1 MEELGTN
8 TRQGSAITHPRVL
21 RGIAHR
27 VGRGA
32 GWPQNTGFAD
42 ETRECT
48 VLISNVRPW
57 GQSPVDI
64 EITDGRIGRVV
75 PHVPALAGTGDVDGR
90 GRLGLPSFSDVHVHL
105 DSTRIGL
112 PFREHT
118 GAPGVWGMMLNDRN
132 NWRDAETSLP
142 ERVAGTLERMIAR
155 GTTRVRSYAQID
167 ADCKLEKFEA
177 VLAAKEKFAASADVQ
192 IMAFPQAG
200 LLLEPGTV
208 QYLEESLKLG
218 ATVMGGIDPC
228 QLDRDPVRHLD
239 IVFGLAD
246 KYQADIDIHL
256 HEPGHLAHFSTE
268 LIMER
273 TRALG
278 MEGRVTL
285 SHAYELGNVS
295 DAATERVMEGMS
307 ALDISWATVAPA
319 TSGKQFNLAAMT
331 EAGIRVGL
339 GEDGQRD
346 YWSPYGDCDLLSRTW
361 QLAFTHGLRQD
372 ELIEHAA
379 AIATWGGATIMDRT
393 LSRLGSTTDRP
404 GFRVGDRADL
414 VLLAGE
420 TVTSA
425 VMDRGNDRTVIHDGR
440 VVADRLELVN

>member
-1 MEELGTN
+1 ML
-8 TRQGSAITHPRVL
+8 IT
-21 RGIAHR
+21 
-27 VGRGA
+27 
-32 GWPQNTGFAD
+32 
-42 ETRECT
+42 
-48 VLISNVRPW
+48 NVRPW

-64 EITDGRIGRVV
+64 HIADGSITGIS
-75 PHVPALAGTGDVDGR
+75 PHDPVLTGSGEVDGR
-90 GRLGLPSFSDVHVHL
+90 GRLGLPAFSDVHVHL

-132 NWRDAETSLP
+132 NWRKP
-142 ERVAGTLERMIAR
+142 EVPLSTTVALTLERMIAH

-167 ADCKLEKFEA
+167 VDCKLEKFEA
-177 VLAAKEKFAASADVQ
+177 VLAAKEKFASSAEVQ

-200 LLLEPGTV
+200 LLIEPGTAH
-208 QYLEESLKLG
+208 YLEEALKLG

-228 QLDRDPVRHLD
+228 QLDRDPAKHLD
-239 IVFGLAD
+239 IVFGLAE
-246 KYQADIDIHL
+246 KYQVDVDIHL
-256 HEPGHLAHFSTE
+256 HEPGHLAQFSAE

-285 SHAYELGNVS
+285 SHAYELGNIS
-295 DAATERVMEGMS
+295 DAATSRLMESMS

-319 TSGKQFNLAAMT
+319 VSGKQFNLAAMT
-331 EAGIRVGL
+331 QAGIRVGL

-346 YWSPYGDCDLLSRTW
+346 YWSPYGNCDLLSRTW

-379 AIATWGGATIMDRT
+379 AIATWGGATIIDRS
-393 LSRLGSTTDRP
+393 LSRLASTADRP

-425 VMDRGNDRTVIHDGR
+425 VMDLGNDRTVIHDGR
-440 VVADRLELVN
+440 VVAEGLQLVK